1 MSDAASGQVLPISSE
16 AKGALDDLESQ
27 VAGLEAMIAG
37 AKQAKMD
44 TTLMEQTVGALKSAM
59 SALRGIPGAR

>member
-1 MSDAASGQVLPISSE
+1 MSDATNGAVLPVSSE

-37 AKQAKMD
+37 AKQARMD

-59 SALRGIPGAR
+59 AALRGIPGAR